1 MFNVTNKEKHV
12 EALQDWLKKS
22 KYKIAKSVNV
32 KAIMNSLDNIFTWI
46 PGQRVINPEFGSKLQ
61 YYLYEGITEE
71 NIEKIMSE
79 IRFSVSKWEPRVS
92 IVKVLNVT
100 SVDDKEDNI
109 VRLDIIFTIPS
120 LSKEQYTYSYIYNR
134 GE

>member
-1 MFNVTNKEKHV
+1 
-12 EALQDWLKKS
+12 
-22 KYKIAKSVNV
+22 
-32 KAIMNSLDNIFTWI
+32 MNSLNNIFTWI

-71 NIEKIMSE
+71 NIEKRISE

>member
-1 MFNVTNKEKHV
+1 LE
-12 EALQDWLKKS
+12 KS

-32 KAIMNSLDNIFTWI
+32 KAIMNSLNNIFSWL

-71 NIEKIMSE
+71 NVEKIMSE
-79 IRFSVSKWEPRVS
+79 IRYSVSKWEPRVS
-92 IVKVLNVT
+92 IEKVIDVST
-100 SVDDKEDNI
+100 VEDTEDN
-109 VRLDIIFTIPS
+109 VVKLDIIFMIPS
-120 LSKEQYTYSYIYNR
+120 ISKEQYTYSYIYNK